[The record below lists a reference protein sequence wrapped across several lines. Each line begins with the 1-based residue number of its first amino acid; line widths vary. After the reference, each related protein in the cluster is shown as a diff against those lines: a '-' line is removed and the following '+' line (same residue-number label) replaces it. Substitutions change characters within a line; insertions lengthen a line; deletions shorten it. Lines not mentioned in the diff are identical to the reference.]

1 MKQILTVL
9 FSLLFISSSY
19 AHVCQKQCDKTLTSS
34 SHLTP
39 RDSQQDSKKDCH
51 RHKPSKESSKDK
63 ESSKC
68 CPLKAC
74 TKLTSLDFSLTEISL
89 FSQKS
94 FEKFVPFL
102 QNQDRR
108 VPTYEK
114 RPPLFSS
121 LNGLSSQKTRLH
133 LLLQT
138 LLN

>member
-1 MKQILTVL
+1 MKQILAVF
-9 FSLLFISSSY
+9 FSLLFIQSSY

-39 RDSQQDSKKDCH
+39 RDSQKDSKKDCH

-74 TKLTSLDFSLTEISL
+74 TKLTSVEVSLEKTSL

-102 QNQDRR
+102 QNKDRR

-114 RPPLFSS
+114 RPPPFAS
-121 LNGLSSQKTRLH
+121 LNGPSPQKVRLH
-133 LLLQT
+133 LLFQT